1 MTDGPQIDGPCTIGE
16 ASARTGCHVETI
28 RYYERIGLLPAPLRT
43 ERGHRI
49 YRSEDLK
56 RIGFIT
62 RGRTLGF
69 ALREIDDFLKLIDQ
83 GNYTCAEIKAIT
95 LEQIASVKQK
105 IADLE
110 RMMRGLEILAD
121 TCDGGRK
128 PDCPIVDELYQ

>member
-1 MTDGPQIDGPCTIGE
+1 MTGGLQIDETCTIGE

-62 RGRTLGF
+62 RGRSLGF

-121 TCDGGRK
+121 ACDGGRN